1 MNDLD
6 VFGIGDPEPEQ
17 PKQLSLVKRPPSYFE
32 FEPLYTKL
40 LNLKAINK
48 PMNGYLKDLGATIT
62 PNRKPAMAPTIEGLT
77 WEHIESMKALME
89 EKQKAAK
96 KGGKKAPL
104 PDKTKVAPDAAT
116 LEAKATAEVEATEEP
131 AEDAAPP
138 KKVADKPKPEKKP
151 SASQQIKEWEKLC
164 NLAVKKGYVK
174 EDVSQYAQRLAPN
187 LTDLTEE
194 HWNALA
200 NFVASLQDVSPA
212 ALKKEAKLAEE
223 RNQALFAKETE
234 DRVWDILQTEIE
246 NPMTGEKFTVRRV
259 MQFIAATM
267 SMQETRTNEYTAD
280 MNQLNAESD
289 HWHLMYWQQ
298 LSPIFK
304 DELARRRRV
313 SKTTGKVYYKP
324 ATIKMGWASIKRSPV
339 PGGPKCTDKEGFK
352 RWVVELSK
360 DPEKLNQF
368 LSTLTPEQKNIVQE
382 CFRLEVSIDWR
393 ACELATEAGVE
404 FPEWKIEEHD
414 PIGEPKLYFSRPR
427 ATKPG
432 EQPEEDGD
440 EDAVEEE

>member
-17 PKQLSLVKRPPSYFE
+17 PRQLSLVKRPPSYFE
-32 FEPLYTKL
+32 FEPLFTRL
-40 LNLKAINK
+40 LNLKAIKK
-48 PMNGYLKDLGATIT
+48 PMNVYLQELGAKLT

-77 WEHIESMKALME
+77 WEHIESMKKLLE
-89 EKQKAAK
+89 EKEAAAK
-96 KGGKKAPL
+96 KGKKADKKAPL
-104 PDKTKVAPDAAT
+104 PDKTKVAPVAAS
-116 LEAKATAEVEATEEP
+116 LEVEPPAEVEDSEEP
-131 AEDAAPP
+131 APP
-138 KKVADKPKPEKKP
+138 EMMAEKPKAEKKP
-151 SASQQIKEWEKLC
+151 TISQQIKEFEKLC

-174 EDVSQYAQRLAPN
+174 DDVTGFASNLAPKLSE
-187 LTDLTEE
+187 LTTE
-194 HWNALA
+194 HLASIA
-200 NFVASLQDVSPA
+200 NFVAELPDVSPA

-234 DRVWDILQTEIE
+234 DRVWNILQTEIE
-246 NPMTGEKFTVRRV
+246 NPLTGDKFTVRRV

-324 ATIKMGWASIKRSPV
+324 ATIKMGWASIKRDPV
-339 PGGPKCTDKEGFK
+339 KGGPKCTDKEGFK